1 MFNVMSDSTVRHA
14 ASLSLS
20 SAGEASSSDSSSRP
34 GTSGPASGRI
44 RRALPFM
51 GPAMIAAVAYIDPG
65 NFATNIEAGSR
76 YGYTLLWVV
85 LWANLMAM
93 LIQTLSAR
101 LGLAT
106 GQNLA
111 EVIRARFPRP
121 LVWAFWMQAEIVAIA
136 TDLAEFLGAALAFN
150 LLFGLSMLEG
160 ALLTG
165 AITYGVLVMQRY
177 GFRMME
183 MIIGAMILAVSAGFL
198 LEIIL
203 SRPPVEPIIYGLLTP
218 SFPDSHAIFLA
229 AGILGATVMPHVIYL
244 HSALSQ
250 NRIRV
255 RDSGERR
262 RVMGYY
268 RLDVIIGMAL
278 AGLINLAM
286 LVLAAKV
293 FHGNG
298 ETGVASITE
307 SYKLL
312 SPLMG
317 HDAASLIFGFTLLLA
332 GLSSSIV
339 GTLSGQVVMQG
350 FVNFRIPMWLRRVI
364 TMAPAIA
371 IILIGLPEQQVLVA
385 SQVVLSFGI
394 PFALVPLLMF
404 TANRKLMG
412 DLVNRH
418 WVTAMGILV
427 AAIIIMLNGY
437 VLVGELL

>member
-1 MFNVMSDSTVRHA
+1 
-14 ASLSLS
+14 
-20 SAGEASSSDSSSRP
+20 
-34 GTSGPASGRI
+34 
-44 RRALPFM
+44 
-51 GPAMIAAVAYIDPG
+51 MIAAVAYIDPG

-106 GQNLA
+106 GKNLA
-111 EVIRARFPRP
+111 EVIGERFPRP
-121 LVWAFWMQAEIVAIA
+121 VVWLYWIQAELVAIA

-150 LLFGLSMLEG
+150 LLFGLSMVEG

-165 AITYGVLVMQRY
+165 AITFIVLYMQRF
-177 GFRMME
+177 GFRLME
-183 MIIGAMILAVSAGFL
+183 MIIGAMIVAVACGFF

-203 SRPPVEPIIYGLLTP
+203 GKPDAAPLIKGLMIP
-218 SFPDSHAIFLA
+218 HFPDGYSLYLA

-255 RDSGERR
+255 TGDADRK

-268 RLDVIIGMAL
+268 RMDVIIGMAL

-286 LVLAAKV
+286 LALAASV
-293 FHGNG
+293 FFGQGHTEVATISESFKLLTPLMNQ
-298 ETGVASITE
+298 ELASI
-307 SYKLL
+307 
-312 SPLMG
+312 
-317 HDAASLIFGFTLLLA
+317 IFGLTLLLA

-339 GTLSGQVVMQG
+339 GTMAGQVVMQG
-350 FVNFRIPMWLRRVI
+350 FMKFTIPLWLRRLI
-364 TMAPAIA
+364 TMLPALV
-371 IILIGLPEQQVLVA
+371 IIMAGLPEQQVLVA

-394 PFALVPLLMF
+394 PFALVPLLVF
-404 TANRKLMG
+404 TANRSLMG
-412 DLVNRH
+412 NLTNKRYITVIG
-418 WVTAMGILV
+418 ALI
-427 AAIIIMLNGY
+427 AALIIALNFY
-437 VLVGELL
+437 VLFFTLLGE